1 MKIYKVKK
9 KRAHIDSPPITGK
22 PGSGVAPGLRDD
34 NEWLQYN
41 GSMTEQELEE
51 YWQKPFN
58 VKPDLGFYAWAKPQ
72 VTLRSPDDSELQKPI
87 FIREAFMNF
96 FQDETKRDK
105 YIELNSIEHKKG
117 EDTFSMDK
125 ALLYCSLI
133 EELGPNF
140 VNILVPY
147 VQKFCASSEES
158 EQRCAAEI
166 IFGMIRGSRFWSYKP
181 TSLLWNQILIPCF
194 KVVLSNVTA
203 ETLGDWELCIA
214 GGTKKTDPN
223 RSVNADS

>member
-1 MKIYKVKK
+1 MFRGKGYVFWRTKINGIQNFVQNRLWKSPNPQLKIVKFIK
-9 KRAHIDSPPITGK
+9 I
-22 PGSGVAPGLRDD
+22 
-34 NEWLQYN
+34 Q
-41 GSMTEQELEE
+41 
-51 YWQKPFN
+51 FN

-181 TSLLWNQILIPCF
+181 ASLLWNQILIPCF
-194 KVVLSNVTA
+194 KVVLSN
-203 ETLGDWELCIA
+203 LLF
-214 GGTKKTDPN
+214 
-223 RSVNADS
+223 